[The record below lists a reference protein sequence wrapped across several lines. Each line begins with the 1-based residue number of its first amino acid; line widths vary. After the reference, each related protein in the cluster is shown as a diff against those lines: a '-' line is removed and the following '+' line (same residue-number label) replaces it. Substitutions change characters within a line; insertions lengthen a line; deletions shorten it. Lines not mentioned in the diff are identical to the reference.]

1 MQSRIRHFANETICS
16 CDPDSNTPS
25 FALFVGREV
34 LWVGKVAVEPVGL
47 WLRQVACLARH
58 SDLLVI
64 EGQYLPANLPPREA
78 IKRWPSVLTLIVARG
93 EIQAQWKVLGKTA
106 HVVQPGTWQRSLG
119 ATALG
124 RERLKG
130 LSRLKASDILQRT
143 VTDHNIADAVN
154 LGHWFIEER
163 QWLEKL
169 KSHAPTGTSPMS
181 PSARPTAG
189 RDRNAPRG

>member
-1 MQSRIRHFANETICS
+1 MQSRIRHFADETICS

-34 LWVGKVAVEPVGL
+34 LWVGKVAVEPGGL

-58 SDLLVI
+58 SDLRVI

-78 IKRWPSVLTLIVARG
+78 IKRWPSLLTLIVARG

-119 ATALG
+119 ASSLG
-124 RERLKG
+124 RDRLKG
-130 LSRLKASDILQRT
+130 LSRMKASDILQRK

-169 KSHAPTGTSPMS
+169 KSHAPTGTSHTCL
-181 PSARPTAG
+181 SATRTAA
-189 RDRNAPRG
+189 RDLNAPRG

>member
-1 MQSRIRHFANETICS
+1 MQSRIRHFSDETICS

-34 LWVGKVAVEPVGL
+34 LWVGKVAVEPGGL

-78 IKRWPSVLTLIVARG
+78 IKRWPSLLTLIVARG

-119 ATALG
+119 ASSLG
-124 RERLKG
+124 RDRLKG
-130 LSRLKASDILQRT
+130 LSRMKASDILQRKLT
-143 VTDHNIADAVN
+143 VLRGNGCWPSVWLSCSRPSFRPFRRGTRSPWCDRTSCPPTRCSRS
-154 LGHWFIEER
+154 ER
-163 QWLEKL
+163 
-169 KSHAPTGTSPMS
+169 S
-181 PSARPTAG
+181 
-189 RDRNAPRG
+189 